1 MAEGLAKRGSLQM
14 DRIFVY
20 ESCPSFVYEKYL
32 RDVCQMG
39 TLRKYYVS
47 NYALS

>member
-1 MAEGLAKRGSLQM
+1 MADGLVTRGSLQM

-20 ESCPSFVYEKYL
+20 ESCSSFVYEKYL
-32 RDVCQMG
+32 KNVCQMG